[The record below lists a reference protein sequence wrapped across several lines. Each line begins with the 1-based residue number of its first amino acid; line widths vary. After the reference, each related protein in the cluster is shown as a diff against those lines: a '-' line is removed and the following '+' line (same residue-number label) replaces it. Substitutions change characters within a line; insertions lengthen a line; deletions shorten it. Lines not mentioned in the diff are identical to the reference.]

1 MRKMKKVTA
10 SVLSTF
16 VLGMGILTGCGK
28 TDQSAESE
36 ANANKP
42 KVVTIE
48 AQTAAPEVTRV
59 ENLEKAAEKLN
70 EELKKQGKNIQVK
83 VKTNVFEGSWE
94 EYSKQF
100 MLAFKAKKEP
110 DIYTTGHE
118 NIGWLAD
125 GNYILPLDELKKSKE
140 YSDVFP
146 VLWDSVTYKGHIW
159 GALQDTEARPVFY
172 NKDILRKLGW
182 SEEQINN
189 LPEKVKNGEFTLEDM
204 TKLAEEAKAKG
215 LAEFGIIH
223 RPVDG
228 PDFHVMVY
236 NFGGKLYDPKENK
249 IVLDKKAVKKQLDYY
264 YDIAKKDLIP
274 DNLTQ
279 MEWSNI
285 HKTVVNGKALF
296 YYGGIWNVFN
306 WGQDNF
312 HEKLG
317 KVDEKWVNEHFGM
330 MLIPAAEKGGK
341 GITLSHPFV
350 YTVSSQTEHPELVK
364 RLLELVADPALQTEH
379 NVKTFHLPVTK
390 GGAEHPD
397 FKANITL
404 GKVAYMTEYT
414 TFLPNHE
421 GFPKYS
427 KAVFNAI
434 QAVELGKKT
443 PEEALKDLEVQLKND
458 LGDQLKI
465 VE

>member
-1 MRKMKKVTA
+1 MKKITA
-10 SVLSTF
+10 CVLSTL
-16 VLGMGILTGCGK
+16 VLAMGILSGCK
-28 TDQSAESE
+28 QNSQSAGSES
-36 ANANKP
+36 NNNS

-48 AQTAAPEVTRV
+48 AQTAAPETTRV

-70 EELKKQGKNIQVK
+70 EELKKQGKDIRVK
-83 VKTNVFEGSWE
+83 VKTKVFEGSWE
-94 EYSKQF
+94 EYAKQF

-110 DIYTTGHE
+110 DIYATGHE
-118 NIGWLAD
+118 NIGWLSD
-125 GNYILPLDELKKSKE
+125 GNYILPLDDLKKSKE
-140 YSDVFP
+140 YSHVFP
-146 VLWDSVTYKGHIW
+146 ILWDSVTYKDHIW

-172 NKDILRKLGW
+172 NKDILKKLGW
-182 SEEQINN
+182 SEKQIND
-189 LPEKVKNGEFTLEDM
+189 LPEKVKNGEFTLDDM
-204 TKLAEEAKAKG
+204 TKLAEEAKTKG
-215 LAEFGIIH
+215 LTQYGIIH

-236 NFGGKLYDPKENK
+236 DFGGKLYDPKENK

-264 YDIAKKDLIP
+264 YEIAQKKLIP

-285 HKTVVNGKALF
+285 HKAVVNGKTLF

-306 WGQDNF
+306 WSQDNF

-317 KVDEKWVNEHFGM
+317 KVDEKWVNEHLGM

-341 GITLSHPFV
+341 PLTLSHPFV
-350 YTVSSQTEHPELVK
+350 YTVSSQTEHPKLVK
-364 RLLELVADPALQTEH
+364 RLLELVADPALQVEH
-379 NVKTFHLPVTK
+379 DVKTFHLPVTK
-390 GGAEHPD
+390 SAADHLN
-397 FKANITL
+397 FKAHATL
-404 GKVAYMTEYT
+404 ANVTYMTEYT

-421 GFPKYS
+421 GFPTYS

-443 PEEALKDLEVQLKND
+443 PEKALNDLEVQLKSD
-458 LGDQLKI
+458 LGDKLKI
-465 VE
+465 VD